1 MSAQALAETPQ
12 QQPRG
17 GGATRARAIRNL
29 EIVDAMVRDELEE

>member
-17 GGATRARAIRNL
+17 GPTRARAIRNL